1 MIVSDSRHFL
11 KLVVVSC
18 CSIGFRGFDV
28 MDVEI
33 VSTSRAFTQEEA
45 KRLGTKL
52 DCLIKVWNTPR
63 KVGFDATVM
72 PRFFSSLYHD

>member
-1 MIVSDSRHFL
+1 
-11 KLVVVSC
+11 
-18 CSIGFRGFDV
+18 

-45 KRLGTKL
+45 KRLGTRL
-52 DCLIKVWNTPR
+52 DCLTKVWNTPR
-63 KVGFDATVM
+63 KVGFDAMVM